1 MDIVKTL
8 KIEYNKVIA
17 RWNKA
22 TEYIES
28 KDRTPQEVDK
38 WLPDYEAI
46 LKQRQA
52 LCMDIWQE
60 SGIKPT
66 VEEFENGFR

>member
-1 MDIVKTL
+1 MDIVITL
-8 KIEYNKVIA
+8 KNEYNRVLAK
-17 RWNKA
+17 WNKA
-22 TEYIES
+22 TAYIES

-52 LCMDIWQE
+52 LCMEIWQE
-60 SGIKPT
+60 SGNKPT
-66 VEEFENGFR
+66 VEEFEKGFR

>member
-28 KDRTPQEVDK
+28 KGRTPQEVDK
-38 WLPDYEAI
+38 WLPDYEFI

-52 LCMDIWQE
+52 LCMDIWE
-60 SGIKPT
+60 YSGIKPT
-66 VEEFENGFR
+66 VQEFERGFN